1 MATINL
7 SAFTNEAASRIKG
20 EILKE
25 KLETYLLD
33 NQDISVDFTGITRFA
48 SPFFNNSF
56 AALAIIFGFEQIEK
70 ITLLHLSEIG
80 QRTYDTSMQ
89 NAKLIYEKPEFTNTI
104 QEILNKATKK
114 VN

>member
-1 MATINL
+1 MTTIRL
-7 SAFTNEAASRIKG
+7 STFTNEAASRIKG
-20 EILKE
+20 ELLKE

-33 NQDISVDFTGITRFA
+33 NQDISVDFTGITKFA

-56 AALAIIFGFEQIEK
+56 AALAIVFGFERINK

-80 QRTYDTSMQ
+80 QRTYDTSIQ
-89 NAKLIYEKPEFTNTI
+89 NARLIYEKPEFTNTI
-104 QEILNKATKK
+104 QEILNKAPKK